1 MYVCTC
7 MCVCMHVCT
16 CIHVYAWVWRS
27 EYNIMSFLRRQQPCY
42 WFLFW
47 FVIAVLGIEP
57 RASYMPAGGRL
68 LSYSP
73 SPHFDFWNGL
83 SLAWR
88 LINRLDWLAR
98 EPQGSTCL
106 CLPSA
111 GVTSTITSSLV
122 VLFECGFWGLNSS
135 SCACD
140 AEMLWVE
147 SSLQPPR
154 QWPSNQSDTL
164 LYTLS

>member
-57 RASYMPAGGRL
+57 MASYMPAGVLL

-88 LINRLDWLAR
+88 LINRLGWLAH

-111 GVTSTITSSLV
+111 GVTQYHHLQS
-122 VLFECGFWGLNSS
+122 CGFVWMWVLRIELKFL
-135 SCACD
+135 C
-140 AEMLWVE
+140 LWCRDVMGRVI
-147 SSLQPPR
+147 SAAPK
-154 QWPSNQSDTL
+154 TVAF
-164 LYTLS
+164 